1 MSLVRQVENLES
13 AKSMWKALRNQFEGS
28 GIVLYMQAAAK
39 FSSMRC
45 SDYTKLDDFILAYR
59 QTMETLAQFKMKV
72 RDPDAVIFF
81 VEKVKDDYPMWA
93 MNMRTRLRSLKE
105 IEDIKISLLDEFIR
119 DLKDESRENSNNKGA
134 QMVMYQQPRSQEH
147 PNLNQKNK
155 DKAKPKIYNCKTC
168 GNLKAK
174 HPQDKCFDNPKN
186 KEAKLAWDRK
196 HNMAWKP
203 YKSSSSSQN
212 FNEARTSFFD
222 ESCVVLTDLNPVV
235 MANNSRAARSEFWIY
250 NTGASCYGQTSL
262 KKVQGE
268 GSQEKVQ

>member
-1 MSLVRQVENLES
+1 MSQDGSLYLSSNLKLTGEENYSTWKNSIINLALIHDLSDHFHPLAPEPPAKINIFDKKLKAEDIEEYKAWAKKDAKMKLIITGNMSMSLVRQVENLES

-119 DLKDESRENSNNKGA
+119 DLKDESRENSNNKRV
-134 QMVMYQQPRSQEH
+134 QMVMYQ
-147 PNLNQKNK
+147 
-155 DKAKPKIYNCKTC
+155 
-168 GNLKAK
+168 
-174 HPQDKCFDNPKN
+174 
-186 KEAKLAWDRK
+186 
-196 HNMAWKP
+196 
-203 YKSSSSSQN
+203 
-212 FNEARTSFFD
+212 
-222 ESCVVLTDLNPVV
+222 
-235 MANNSRAARSEFWIY
+235 
-250 NTGASCYGQTSL
+250 
-262 KKVQGE
+262 
-268 GSQEKVQ
+268 